1 MHAKTVFAALAF
13 ATAGSAAFAIEATQV
28 DDAVSTLT
36 REEVKAELDRAQQ
49 DGSFLMSG
57 GEATVFVDRKVAAAA
72 RSREE
77 GRAEAY
83 AAARDHS
90 HDMYYGG

>member
-1 MHAKTVFAALAF
+1 MNARTVFAALAF

-36 REEVKAELDRAQQ
+36 REEVRAELIRAQQ
-49 DGSFLMSG
+49 EEPFLMSG
-57 GEATVFVDRKVAAAA
+57 GEATVFVDRKVATAG

-77 GRAEAY
+77 VRAEAY

-90 HDMYYGG
+90 DDMNYGG

>member
-1 MHAKTVFAALAF
+1 MHAKTVFAALAL
-13 ATAGSAAFAIEATQV
+13 ATAGSAALAIEATQV

-36 REEVKAELDRAQQ
+36 REEVKAELERAQQ

-57 GEATVFVDRKVAAAA
+57 GEATVFVDRKVAAAG

-77 GRAEAY
+77 VRAEAY

-90 HDMYYGG
+90 HDMDHGG